1 MEQFLYIVQKIYDN
15 PRLKGWLRVQM
26 NRFGR
31 EITIVLMEMCLNMK
45 TDLPPKLMDWAKK
58 EGLDLNRLP
67 QANGTPMDVF
77 LQMMLVNYASK
88 WNLELSGIYCET
100 LRIHLMLVN
109 LTRNQIEEAGL
120 LIKNFCQHMWE
131 ELRSLWSTSFCPAV
145 ICGMVHNNILAMKQ
159 HQRSHRSNRNVLRE
173 EKEMDSKGTGPTY
186 DKLRSPETTR
196 KTFTSTSDLNGLQST
211 RRSNQTNGSMSELPN
226 DVSSNTISSTKS
238 SSIEGD
244 NATKLCR
251 VSSTCYSADE
261 VRHYLSKHVD
271 PSDEDTIANFYKTFG
286 KQIMEFNYL
295 SNTET
300 LEINSR
306 RYNILE
312 EHYEYYQKSKCLV
325 LGTVEN
331 IAAWVVYDFN
341 SKEIYLTSHVGDSK
355 SNLDGSEE

>member
-1 MEQFLYIVQKIYDN
+1 
-15 PRLKGWLRVQM
+15 M

-31 EITIVLMEMCLNMK
+31 DNNRFDGNVSEHEDRPSSK
-45 TDLPPKLMDWAKK
+45 TDGLGKERGIRSEQTSTSKRDSDGRISSNDASPFRPPMASGVVRNLLRDTENTSDACKPHKKSNRGSRSSHQKLLPTYVGGTKVTVV
-58 EGLDLNRLP
+58 NFVLP
-67 QANGTPMDVF
+67 SSDMWNGT
-77 LQMMLVNYASK
+77 Q
-88 WNLELSGIYCET
+88 
-100 LRIHLMLVN
+100 
-109 LTRNQIEEAGL
+109 Q
-120 LIKNFCQHMWE
+120 
-131 ELRSLWSTSFCPAV
+131 RSSN
-145 ICGMVHNNILAMKQ
+145 GKQ
-159 HQRSHRSNRNVLRE
+159 YQRSHRSNRNVLRE

-226 DVSSNTISSTKS
+226 DVSSNTISSTES
-238 SSIEGD
+238 SSIERD

-251 VSSTCYSADE
+251 VSSTCFSADE
-261 VRHYLSKHVD
+261 VRLYLSQHVD
-271 PSDEDTIANFYKTFG
+271 PSDEDTIANFYKSFG
-286 KQIMEFNYL
+286 RQIMEFNYF

-331 IAAWVVYDFN
+331 IAAWVVYDFS
-341 SKEIYLTSHVGDSK
+341 SKEIYLTSHVGDSQ
-355 SNLDGSEE
+355 SNLDGSDITRKTF